1 MLTVAVVAA
10 LSIVQFNVSPSVNLT
25 AVFEVPD
32 VSYFTNK
39 VSGSV
44 PSVAA
49 VPIQFAI
56 TPDVAPVNLIP
67 LYFVISETDFA
78 DNFTA

>member
-1 MLTVAVVAA
+1 MNVV
-10 LSIVQFNVSPSVNLT
+10 

-32 VSYFTNK
+32 VMYLTNK

-49 VPIQFAI
+49 TPIQFAT
-56 TPDVAPVNLIP
+56 TPELTPVNCTP
-67 LYFVISETDFA
+67 LYFVISYRDFA
-78 DNFTA
+78 DSFTA